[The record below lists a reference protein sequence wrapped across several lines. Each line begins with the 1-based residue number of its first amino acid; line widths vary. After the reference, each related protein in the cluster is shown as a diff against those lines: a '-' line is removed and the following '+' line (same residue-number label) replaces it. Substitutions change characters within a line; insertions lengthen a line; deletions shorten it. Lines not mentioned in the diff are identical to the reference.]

1 MKAMIKLITMPKQIQ
16 ARAFSIPAP
25 NEPAFLQQVMMYF
38 EEASANLQGKV
49 SKDVME
55 VIKNPRTTI
64 KFSFPLLRDNGTIEC
79 LTAYRSQHSYHR
91 MPCKGGIRYAI
102 DVDMNEVEALA
113 ALMTYKTACCD
124 VPFGGAK
131 GGIKIDPSKYS
142 EGEMERVTRRYTIE
156 LAKRAFI
163 GPSVDVP
170 APDMGTGGKHMA
182 WMKDTFQTL
191 YGDKEINSAG
201 CVTGKPLSQGGID
214 GRPEATGLGVFYS
227 TRHLLMNR
235 KFCMAHNIP
244 MGLEGKTAIVQG
256 CGNVGSWAARF
267 FSKNGVTI
275 KGIIEHNSAIYSNS
289 GINVE
294 DAIAYWN
301 AHKTFEGFQNAEVKL
316 DDPMSLL
323 AHQCDILIPAAI
335 EKSINKENAHKI
347 QAKLIAEGANGPV
360 TFDAHKIL
368 CNRNIVAIPDMLCNA
383 GGVIVSYF
391 EWLKNIEHIRL
402 GRLTKGWEAKTKRE
416 LIKLMRKNQDI
427 DLESIKG
434 PSEKDIVYTALE
446 EVITNATDDV
456 INYSL
461 SNKKNLRISAFELV
475 IQKIAKVYSEAGITI

>member
-1 MKAMIKLITMPKQIQ
+1 
-16 ARAFSIPAP
+16 
-25 NEPAFLQQVMMYF
+25 
-38 EEASANLQGKV
+38 
-49 SKDVME
+49 
-55 VIKNPRTTI
+55 
-64 KFSFPLLRDNGTIEC
+64 
-79 LTAYRSQHSYHR
+79 
-91 MPCKGGIRYAI
+91 
-102 DVDMNEVEALA
+102 MNEVEALA

-124 VPFGGAK
+124 IPFGGSK

-142 EGEMERVTRRYTIE
+142 EAEIERVTRRYTIE

-170 APDMGTGGKHMA
+170 APDMGTSGKHMA

-235 KFCMAHNIP
+235 KFCMAHNLS

-256 CGNVGSWAARF
+256 FGNVGSWAARF
-267 FSKNGVTI
+267 FSRNGVTI
-275 KGIIEHNSAIYSNS
+275 KGVIEHNSAIFSPS
-289 GINVE
+289 GIDVE
-294 DAIAYWN
+294 SALNYWN
-301 AHKTFEGFQNAEVKL
+301 ANKSFVGIQGYEVIT
-316 DDPMSLL
+316 DNPMKVLTN
-323 AHQCDILIPAAI
+323 QCDILIPAAI
-335 EKSINKENAHKI
+335 EKSINKGNAHQI

-360 TFDAHKIL
+360 TYDAHKIL
-368 CNRNIVAIPDMLCNA
+368 CQRNIVAIPDMLCNA

-402 GRLTKGWEAKTKRE
+402 GRLTKGWETKSKRE
-416 LIKLMRKNQDI
+416 VIKLMRKSQDV
-427 DLESIKG
+427 DLESFKG

-446 EVITNATDDV
+446 EVITSATDDV

-461 SNKKNLRISAFELV
+461 ENKKNLRISAFELV
-475 IQKIAKVYSEAGITI
+475 IKKIAKVYQEAGITI